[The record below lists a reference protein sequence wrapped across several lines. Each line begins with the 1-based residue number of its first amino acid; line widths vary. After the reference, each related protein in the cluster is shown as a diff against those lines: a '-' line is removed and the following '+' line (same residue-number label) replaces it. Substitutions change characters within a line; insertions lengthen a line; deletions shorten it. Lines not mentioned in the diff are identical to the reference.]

1 MVAGRVG
8 RSCIQQG
15 SFVIYRRLYLSF
27 EWCCFGRSSSIRNR
41 GRRLDFEAVRSHAG
55 LVRFYEGFALFARFF
70 R

>member
-15 SFVIYRRLYLSF
+15 SFVINRRLYLSL
-27 EWCCFGRSSSIRNR
+27 EWCCVGRSSSIRNR
-41 GRRLDFEAVRSHAG
+41 GRRSDLEAVRSHAS
-55 LVRFYEGFALFARFF
+55 LVRFDESFALFARFF